1 MLGERTQVG
10 FLDGLRE
17 AAFLGCGA
25 QTGGSATARR
35 SDSTPGD
42 SLLPRLDAR
51 RQEDGQNGPFVSPT
65 AEFVFQLSPNVESV
79 SHLSPT
85 VESAHAPTSRCLG
98 RGDPAPSCG
107 AELTEHVNPVEC

>member
-42 SLLPRLDAR
+42 SLPPRLDAR
-51 RQEDGQNGPFVSPT
+51 RQEDGQNGPFVSLSVES
-65 AEFVFQLSPNVESV
+65 AGRLSPSVEYALQ
-79 SHLSPT
+79 LSPT
-85 VESAHAPTSRCLG
+85 VESAARAVRCWV
-98 RGDPAPSCG
+98 A
-107 AELTEHVNPVEC
+107 